1 MTHLPSLAAL
11 PLGTPLS
18 ALEDG
23 VDSDVEHEYE
33 RLDQRAHRKFPK
45 LMPAPEATQLTG
57 LPLELVGLI
66 VEQAATA
73 ARPAGGIVS
82 EATANAAFG
91 MCEWMKSF
99 CRAAKVQ
106 RLPCDDDW
114 FRLALG
120 AFSDFVPKR
129 GVLPTGCGFR
139 TWRGLFGA
147 LCNALRPVDNYPTA
161 TSIDNPTATSIARTF
176 LMHATGQQP
185 TETWMWNFGTGAS
198 QRQLDTLLRA
208 FLQTKV
214 QQWPAIVTPWRTDE
228 RYTTGLAA
236 VQGQLEKIRVHLGR
250 IFTTSYPEAP
260 YGDDAS
266 DWMAFV
272 TMLLMRGADERGW
285 ERWNGLNVQLY
296 AAVKQSMINSND
308 WEGRVERI
316 RQLLEEGADPSYQ
329 GNTMSAA
336 GHGAPP
342 APRGFRAYPHILV
355 LAVFSANRHLLSAL
369 LDAGATV
376 VLHQD
381 VLELLK
387 ALYLKATRPV
397 WWSNERFPVD
407 FETTQRLFDLL
418 MPKILGLSWFDQ
430 RAAARTI
437 IESAHDYMS
446 KYKGAPEWVYETW
459 RTMMRRAEMHISPE
473 NAASK

>member
-18 ALEDG
+18 APEDG
-23 VDSDVEHEYE
+23 ADSDVEHEYE

-57 LPLELVGLI
+57 LPRELVGLI
-66 VEQAATA
+66 VEQAAAA

-82 EATANAAFG
+82 AETANSAFG

-106 RLPCDDDW
+106 GLPCDDDW

-129 GVLPTGCGFR
+129 DDLPMGCGFW
-139 TWRGLFGA
+139 TWRDLFGA
-147 LCNALRPVDNYPTA
+147 LCNAMRPVGNYPIA
-161 TSIDNPTATSIARTF
+161 TGVARDF
-176 LMHATGQQP
+176 LMYATGQQP
-185 TETWMWNFGTGAS
+185 TEFWMWNFGTGAS

-214 QQWPAIVTPWRTDE
+214 QQWPSIVTHRRTDAY
-228 RYTTGLAA
+228 YTNALAA
-236 VQGQLEKIRVHLGR
+236 VQGQLEQIRIALGR
-250 IFTTSYPEAP
+250 IFTTPPADAP
-260 YGDDAS
+260 YGTDKS

-272 TMLLMRGADERGW
+272 TMLLMRGANERGW
-285 ERWNGLNVQLY
+285 DDWNDLNVQLY
-296 AAVKQSMINSND
+296 AAVVQIMTGQHE
-308 WEGRVERI
+308 WEEGGER
-316 RQLLEEGADPSYQ
+316 RLRLLLRDGADPSYQ

-336 GHGAPP
+336 GYGAPP
-342 APRGFRAYPHILV
+342 SPPGYGAYPHILV
-355 LAVFSANRHLLSAL
+355 LAVFSANRRLLNAL

-376 VLHQD
+376 VPHQD

-387 ALYLKATRPV
+387 ALGRRATRPV

-407 FETTQRLFDLL
+407 VATTQRLLDLL
-418 MPKILGLSWFDQ
+418 MPKILGLSGFGQ
-430 RAAARTI
+430 RQAYTI
-437 IESAHDYMS
+437 IESAYDSVSNEHYE
-446 KYKGAPEWVYETW
+446 GGPEWVYETW
-459 RTMMRRAEMHISPE
+459 RTMMQWAEAHIDPVDPPLSE
-473 NAASK
+473 SDSE

>member
-1 MTHLPSLAAL
+1 MRLPSLGAL

-18 ALEDG
+18 GREDE

-57 LPLELVGLI
+57 LPRELVGLI

-82 EATANAAFG
+82 EETANSAFG

-106 RLPCDDDW
+106 GLPCDDDW

-120 AFSDFVPKR
+120 AFSDFVPER
-129 GVLPTGCGFR
+129 NALPMGSSFR
-139 TWRGLFGA
+139 TWKDLFGA
-147 LCNALRPVDNYPTA
+147 LCGALRPVGNYPIA
-161 TSIDNPTATSIARTF
+161 TSVASTF
-176 LMHATGQQP
+176 LMYATGHMNDFF
-185 TETWMWNFGTGAS
+185 WMWNFGMGAS

-208 FLQTKV
+208 FLQVKV
-214 QQWPAIVTPWRTDE
+214 QQWPSIVTHKRTDPQ
-228 RYTTGLAA
+228 YTTALAA
-236 VQGQLEKIRVHLGR
+236 VQAQLEQVRGALGLMF
-250 IFTTSYPEAP
+250 ISPPADAP
-260 YGDDAS
+260 YGTDKS

-272 TMLLMRGADERGW
+272 TMLLMRGANEHGW
-285 ERWNGLNVQLY
+285 NYWDDLNQQLY
-296 AAVKQSMINSND
+296 ATVVQGMTNRVP
-308 WEGRVERI
+308 WEEGGEESTRR
-316 RQLLEEGADPSYQ
+316 LLSDGADPSYQ

-336 GHGAPP
+336 GWSAPP
-342 APRGFRAYPHILV
+342 RPSGYRAYPHILV
-355 LAVFSANRHLLSAL
+355 LAVLSTNKHLLNTL

-376 VLHQD
+376 VAHQD

-387 ALYLKATRPV
+387 ALGRRATRPG

-407 FETTQRLFDLL
+407 AVTTQRLLGLL
-418 MPKILGLSWFDQ
+418 MPKILGLPDHLKRF
-430 RAAARTI
+430 AYTT
-437 IESAHDYMS
+437 IESAYETVSSEDFE
-446 KYKGAPEWVYETW
+446 GGPDWVYETW
-459 RTMMRRAEMHISPE
+459 RMMMQWAEAHFAPE
-473 NAASK
+473 DLSESE